1 MGMSRESLSRVSLS
15 GALRVVTIVA
25 FAQIALLAGARGALA
40 APASLW
46 QASQAGAQ
54 DVSAPDGDSVSNA
67 PRKTSKPRRKVRV
80 RRRSRSSV
88 SRGEIAASRVP
99 VLTWSSP
106 HGAEA
111 LASDLSSALSQ
122 HTRRGQWGVMV
133 ISLSRGDTLFESNP
147 DAMMQPASTMKMY
160 TSVLALDRFG
170 PDYHFRTPV
179 LRDGQ
184 VGADGV
190 LQGNL
195 YLRGDGDPSLSPRF
209 WGPLNPMDSLAHLIV
224 NAGVR
229 RIRGNIVGDATAFD
243 NQLVPDGWQTRY
255 LGAAYAARV
264 SALSLDENL
273 VWVVV
278 QPNGKK
284 ADVTLDPATT
294 TIPVHS
300 TVRVTGG
307 RGGRVAAVRQ
317 KDGSILVRGSIGA
330 SSPPL
335 RYSLVVD
342 DPALFTTGALRAALE
357 KAGVVVDGTVTLGPT
372 PPTATEM
379 AALESPALANIL
391 TEMNRESINLF
402 AELLF
407 RDAAHAADSNQVGS
421 AQTGLATL
429 RQLLADKIRARPQD
443 VQVSD
448 GSGLSVLDRVT
459 PRSMVDL
466 LSFAHQSPWGA
477 TFHASLPLEGE
488 SGTLRH
494 RARQTPARG
503 NLHAKTGTTNTVA
516 SLGGYVTAKD
526 GEILAFSFIYNGT
539 DRWNAKLAM
548 DQMGATLA
556 EFVRE

>member
-1 MGMSRESLSRVSLS
+1 MSMSRKSLRRHSSSVV
-15 GALRVVTIVA
+15 LRIA
-25 FAQIALLAGARGALA
+25 PAFLFAQVALLGGANRALA
-40 APASLW
+40 SSAISVQAP
-46 QASQAGAQ
+46 QASTQ
-54 DVSAPDGDSVSNA
+54 DVAGSPDSVGST
-67 PRKTSKPRRKVRV
+67 PRKTTAKKKRRTRARRPR
-80 RRRSRSSV
+80 RSSV
-88 SRGEIAASRVP
+88 SRGEIASRAP

-106 HGAEA
+106 RGTEA

-133 ISLSRGDTLFESNP
+133 VSLSRGDTLFESNP

-170 PDYHFRTPV
+170 PDHRFSTAV

-195 YLRGDGDPSLSPRF
+195 YLRGSGDPSLSPRF
-209 WGPLNPMDSLAHLIV
+209 WGTQNPMDSLAHLV
-224 NAGVR
+224 ANAGIR
-229 RIRGNIVGDATAFD
+229 RITGNIVGDATAFD
-243 NQLVPDGWQTRY
+243 SQLVPDGWQSRY

-278 QPNGKK
+278 QPNGRK
-284 ADVTLDPATT
+284 AEVTLDPATT
-294 TIPVHS
+294 SIPVHS
-300 TVRVTGG
+300 SVRVTGG
-307 RGGRVAAVRQ
+307 RGGRISAVRQ

-330 SSPPL
+330 SSGPL

-342 DPALFTTGALRAALE
+342 DPASFTTGALRAALE
-357 KAGVVVDGTVTLGPT
+357 KAGVVVDGNVTLGAT
-372 PPTATEM
+372 PAAATEV
-379 AALESPALANIL
+379 AALESAPLASIV

-407 RDAAHAADSNQVGS
+407 RDVAHAADSNQVGS

-429 RQLLADKIRARPQD
+429 RKLLDAKVRARPQD

-459 PRSMVDL
+459 PRSMVEL

-526 GEILAFSFIYNGT
+526 GEILAFSFIYNGS
-539 DRWNAKLAM
+539 DRANAKLAM

-556 EFVRE
+556 EFVRD